1 MHVVFCSAAA
11 DRQVRRLFVPEA
23 ACPVRQ
29 RHNGRFAV
37 PDERI
42 AYHVPASKAVA
53 ELANHL
59 GNHFCHEGI
68 VLDDED

>member
-1 MHVVFCSAAA
+1 MSG
-11 DRQVRRLFVPEA
+11 L
-23 ACPVRQ
+23 
-29 RHNGRFAV
+29 
-37 PDERI
+37 RI
-42 AYHVPASKAVA
+42 MCPASKAVA